1 MKTLKKVAQAGM
13 AAALL
18 LGAPAMAQTE
28 PAAAPAPP
36 PAPPQA
42 QRSTMADKLI
52 NSPFVQNWNTWGLTP
67 SPTPHDVQGVT
78 GGKALTID
86 VKRAGDPWSV
96 GAVMT
101 NSGAIKAGDVLLL
114 GVWVRATKL
123 PEGQSEA
130 RMPVVLLEAQ
140 GEPKVTLAQASN
152 VAVGEGWT
160 MLYASG
166 VAPKDVAPGQSSIIL
181 QMGEAVQTLEL
192 GPALLFDFGPDYDRA
207 RLPQNP

>member
-1 MKTLKKVAQAGM
+1 MKTLKKAAQAGLAM
-13 AAALL
+13 ALMM
-18 LGAPAMAQTE
+18 GAPAMAQTE
-28 PAAAPAPP
+28 SLAAPSP
-36 PAPPQA
+36 
-42 QRSTMADKLI
+42 RSTMADKLI
-52 NSPFVQNWNTWGLTP
+52 NSPFVQNWYTWGLTP
-67 SPTPHDVQGVT
+67 NPTPHDAQGVT

-86 VKRAGDPWSV
+86 VKREGDPWSV

-114 GVWVRATKL
+114 GVWVRATQR

-181 QMGEAVQTLEL
+181 QMGQAVQTLEL
-192 GPALLFDFGPDYDRA
+192 GPALLFDFGANYDRA

>member
-1 MKTLKKVAQAGM
+1 MKTLKKAAQAGM

-42 QRSTMADKLI
+42 QRSTMVDKLI

-78 GGKALTID
+78 GGRALTID

-130 RMPVVLLEAQ
+130 RMPVVLEAQ

-152 VAVGEGWT
+152 VAVREGWT

-166 VAPKDVAPGQSSIIL
+166 VAPKDVAPGESSIIL
-181 QMGEAVQTLEL
+181 QMG
-192 GPALLFDFGPDYDRA
+192 
-207 RLPQNP
+207 

>member
-1 MKTLKKVAQAGM
+1 MKTAVIALSMGLGLGIGLTLGTPVLAQI
-13 AAALL
+13 
-18 LGAPAMAQTE
+18 
-28 PAAAPAPP
+28 APAPETP
-36 PAPPQA
+36 RA
-42 QRSTMADKLI
+42 SMIDKLI

-67 SPTPHDVQGVT
+67 NPTPHDVQGVT

-114 GVWVRATKL
+114 GVWVRASKL
-123 PEGQSEA
+123 PEGQTA
-130 RMPVVLLEAQ
+130 TRMPVILLEAQ
-140 GEPKVTLAQASN
+140 GEPKVALAQASN

-181 QMGEAVQTLEL
+181 QMGQAVQTLEL

>member
-1 MKTLKKVAQAGM
+1 MKTLKKAAQAGM

-28 PAAAPAPP
+28 PAAA

-78 GGKALTID
+78 GCRALTID

-101 NSGAIKAGDVLLL
+101 N
-114 GVWVRATKL
+114 
-123 PEGQSEA
+123 
-130 RMPVVLLEAQ
+130 
-140 GEPKVTLAQASN
+140 
-152 VAVGEGWT
+152 
-160 MLYASG
+160 
-166 VAPKDVAPGQSSIIL
+166 
-181 QMGEAVQTLEL
+181 
-192 GPALLFDFGPDYDRA
+192 
-207 RLPQNP
+207 

>member
-1 MKTLKKVAQAGM
+1 MKTLKKAAQAGM

-18 LGAPAMAQTE
+18 VGAPAMAQRE

-36 PAPPQA
+36 KA

-114 GVWVRATKL
+114 GVWVRATQL

-140 GEPKVTLAQASN
+140 GEPKVALAQASN

-166 VAPKDVAPGQSSIIL
+166 VSPKDVAPGQSSIIL
-181 QMGEAVQTLEL
+181 QMGQTVQTLEL
-192 GPALLFDFGPDYDRA
+192 GPALLFDFGPDYDRT

>member
-1 MKTLKKVAQAGM
+1 MKTASI
-13 AAALL
+13 ALSIGL
-18 LGAPAMAQTE
+18 MLGTPALAQT
-28 PAAAPAPP
+28 APAPE
-36 PAPPQA
+36 APRA
-42 QRSTMADKLI
+42 SMIDKLI

-67 SPTPHDVQGVT
+67 SPTPHEVQGVT

-86 VKRAGDPWSV
+86 VKQAGDPWSV

-114 GVWVRATKL
+114 GVWVRAIKL
-123 PEGQSEA
+123 PEGQTET

-140 GEPKVTLAQASN
+140 GEPKVALAQDSN
-152 VAVGEGWT
+152 VSVGQGWT

-166 VAPKDVAPGQSSIIL
+166 VAPKDVAAGQSSIIL
-181 QMGEAVQTLEL
+181 QMGQAVHTLEL